1 MKKLFLI
8 LVLSQLF
15 FKAYTETP
23 DEGMWL
29 PLFID
34 RLNYVDMQKNGLHLT
49 AEELYNINTASLK
62 DAIVSLGFFCTA
74 EVVSKEGL
82 IFTNHH
88 CGYDAIQQHSTIE
101 HDYLTDGFWAMS
113 KKEELAN
120 EELTASFLVRIEDV
134 TDVVLADVV
143 PGMSE
148 SDRKSKTMQV
158 IEKLESKASEDGK
171 YDATVK
177 GFFEGNEYY
186 LFVYETYK
194 DVRLVG
200 APPSSVGK
208 FGGDTDN
215 WMWPRHTG
223 DFSIFRIYTAPDGSP
238 AEYSENNIPLQSKY
252 SLPISLKGVKKDD
265 FAMVWGYPGSTTRY
279 MTSYGINVAM
289 EQSNPISIKI
299 RDKKL
304 AIIKD
309 FMESSPKIKIQYA
322 SKYSES
328 SNYWKYFIGQNKG
341 LKNLNV
347 IEKKQAQENAFVKW
361 TNEDEKRKEK
371 YKDVLNNIKEGYE
384 ELSKYNVLIKY
395 LEEAALQGPEFI
407 MFSFKAYELSS
418 YLENPKGK
426 ENEIKKASQKLKEEA
441 NKFFKNYNKSCDA
454 NLCVELLGM
463 FYQDVPKNEHPDI
476 FTNIV
481 DKKYKG
487 SMSLFTKALYEKSI
501 FVDSV
506 KLYQFCENPS
516 FKLIEKDLSY
526 ITMKSMIKLFFD
538 IYSKL
543 RVIEEKIS
551 FADRL
556 YVQGLREMHPDK
568 NFYPDANSTL
578 RMSYGKVS
586 DYYPADA
593 VQYDFYTTLDGV
605 FEKEDA
611 TNDEFVVSEKLRTLW
626 KNKDYGRYANSDG
639 NLNVCFISDLDIT
652 GGNSGS
658 PVINGDGQLV
668 GIAFDG
674 NWEAMSGDIAYE
686 SELQRTISVDIR
698 YVLFMIDKY
707 AGAKNI
713 IDELTIVQ

>member
-322 SKYSES
+322 SK
-328 SNYWKYFIGQNKG
+328 
-341 LKNLNV
+341 
-347 IEKKQAQENAFVKW
+347 
-361 TNEDEKRKEK
+361 
-371 YKDVLNNIKEGYE
+371 
-384 ELSKYNVLIKY
+384 
-395 LEEAALQGPEFI
+395 
-407 MFSFKAYELSS
+407 
-418 YLENPKGK
+418 
-426 ENEIKKASQKLKEEA
+426 
-441 NKFFKNYNKSCDA
+441 
-454 NLCVELLGM
+454 
-463 FYQDVPKNEHPDI
+463 
-476 FTNIV
+476 
-481 DKKYKG
+481 
-487 SMSLFTKALYEKSI
+487 
-501 FVDSV
+501 
-506 KLYQFCENPS
+506 
-516 FKLIEKDLSY
+516 
-526 ITMKSMIKLFFD
+526 
-538 IYSKL
+538 
-543 RVIEEKIS
+543 
-551 FADRL
+551 
-556 YVQGLREMHPDK
+556 
-568 NFYPDANSTL
+568 
-578 RMSYGKVS
+578 
-586 DYYPADA
+586 
-593 VQYDFYTTLDGV
+593 
-605 FEKEDA
+605 
-611 TNDEFVVSEKLRTLW
+611 
-626 KNKDYGRYANSDG
+626 
-639 NLNVCFISDLDIT
+639 
-652 GGNSGS
+652 
-658 PVINGDGQLV
+658 
-668 GIAFDG
+668 
-674 NWEAMSGDIAYE
+674 
-686 SELQRTISVDIR
+686 
-698 YVLFMIDKY
+698 
-707 AGAKNI
+707 
-713 IDELTIVQ
+713 